1 MLRRPMLLMLALGM
15 GCSVVIN
22 PDADELGGIDS
33 GPGTTDA
40 GRSDGAAPVDGA
52 TDPDGGTVDPDGG
65 IPGTDGGTVDGGP
78 QCPGGCDDGVACT
91 ADSCQEGSCV
101 HTPDNNLCEGGARCT
116 PMGCVTERCT
126 TDAQCDDGNACNG
139 VERCSPAGGDPVTG
153 CAPGT
158 PLECDDGIACTRD
171 FCNPASGCGIEAQNS
186 ECNDGVDCTSDIC
199 DPGFGCR
206 QTPNHDVCNA
216 GFCNVGGF
224 CEPSFGCVGGEPRD
238 CRDGN
243 FCTADSCDEA
253 AMMCVHAPRDDDMD
267 GFPALYV
274 GDGVCAGGTD
284 CDDTDMAINPDAM
297 EICDGRDN
305 NCNGEIDEGCMA
317 LPDTCES
324 AQQLVFNDAGV
335 AEVVGDF
342 ADFSP
347 NYSPS
352 CTSSGETGRDA
363 VYYFD
368 AGLLS
373 EDFTVEVEGMSGADP
388 ILTASV
394 DMCRSDSAICNDDR
408 RPGDKNSR
416 VWLQRLSR
424 RRVFL
429 IVDEYNRRPGSQ
441 PFRLTVRRQR
451 SSENRCSASGGP
463 MNISGGGTLYGQT
476 NASTT
481 FYRSSC
487 GSGFGRALQGL
498 YRFTPTDDTARF
510 TPVSM
515 TGINALHVRR
525 RCGDS
530 DDETACTDGPN
541 ELVAPTDDEGFHTL
555 FVESNGFTPRRFIL
569 RFGG

>member
-33 GPGTTDA
+33 VPGTTAA
-40 GRSDGAAPVDGA
+40 GQRDGAAPTDGA

-91 ADSCQEGSCV
+91 ADSCQEGACV

-153 CAPGT
+153 CVPGM

-171 FCNPASGCGIEAQNS
+171 FCNPASGCGIEAQNA
-186 ECNDGVDCTSDIC
+186 ECNDGIDCTSDIC

-206 QTPNHDVCNA
+206 QEPNHDVCNA

-224 CEPSFGCVGGEPRD
+224 CDPSFGCAGGEPRD

-253 AMMCVHAPRDDDMD
+253 AMMCVHTPRDDDMD

-274 GDGVCAGGTD
+274 ADGVCAGGTD
-284 CDDTDMAINPDAM
+284 CDDTNMAINPDAM

-305 NCNGEIDEGCMA
+305 NCNGEIDEGCMDI
-317 LPDTCES
+317 PDTCES

-335 AEVVGDF
+335 AVVNDDF
-342 ADFSP
+342 TNFTD
-347 NYSPS
+347 NYMPVCASDAS
-352 CTSSGETGRDA
+352 RGGRDA

-368 AGLLS
+368 VG
-373 EDFTVEVEGMSGADP
+373 FTERQDITIEVTGRDP
-388 ILTASV
+388 ILSASV
-394 DMCRSDSAICNDDR
+394 GSDCRPDTAICNDDQR
-408 RPGDKNSR
+408 VGVQDSRIWLQRISGRRVYIYVDEFGARPGDTGFSLR
-416 VWLQRLSR
+416 VERNA
-424 RRVFL
+424 VA
-429 IVDEYNRRPGSQ
+429 
-441 PFRLTVRRQR
+441 
-451 SSENRCSASGGP
+451 ENRCGGDGP
-463 MNISGGGTLYGQT
+463 MDISGGGTLYGQT
-476 NASTT
+476 NFSTQ

-487 GSGFGRALQGL
+487 GSTSRTLQAL
-498 YRFTPTDDTARF
+498 YRFTPMGGSTRF
-510 TPVSM
+510 FPVAM
-515 TGINALHVRR
+515 TGINAVHVRE

-530 DDETACTDGPN
+530 DDELACSTLPMLFTMPPIEDSGY
-541 ELVAPTDDEGFHTL
+541 HTL
-555 FVESNGFTPRRFIL
+555 FVESGLTPRRFIL
-569 RFGG
+569 RHFM

>member
-40 GRSDGAAPVDGA
+40 GQSDGAAPVDGA

-171 FCNPASGCGIEAQNS
+171 FCNPASGCGIEAQNA
-186 ECNDGVDCTSDIC
+186 ECSDGVDCTTDIC

-224 CEPSFGCVGGEPRD
+224 CDPTVGCVGGEPRD

-243 FCTADSCDEA
+243 FCTADRCDEA
-253 AMMCVHAPRDDDMD
+253 AMMCVHTPRDDDMD

-274 GDGVCAGGTD
+274 ADGVCAGGTD

-305 NCNGEIDEGCMA
+305 NCNGEIDEGCMDI
-317 LPDTCES
+317 PDTCES
-324 AQQLVFNDAGV
+324 AQELVFNDAGV
-335 AEVVGDF
+335 AEVVGNLDSF
-342 ADFSP
+342 AD
-347 NYSPS
+347 NYVPRCIPS
-352 CTSSGETGRDA
+352 GGRGGRDA

-368 AGLLS
+368 VGFGQR
-373 EDFTVEVEGMSGADP
+373 DFIIEATGADP
-388 ILTASV
+388 IVTASIGS
-394 DMCRSDSAICNDDR
+394 CRSDSAICNDDQHTR
-408 RPGDKNSR
+408 TRSSR
-416 VWLQRLSR
+416 LFLQRISSN
-424 RRVFL
+424 RVYI
-429 IVDEYNRRPGSQ
+429 IVDEYLTPGPDSS
-441 PFRLTVRRQR
+441 FSLTVRRR
-451 SSENRCSASGGP
+451 NIGENRCGGDGP
-463 MNISGGGTLYGQT
+463 LDISDGGTLYGQT
-476 NASTT
+476 NFSTQ
-481 FYRSSC
+481 FYSSTC
-487 GSGFGRALQGL
+487 GGSRGRTLQAL
-498 YRFTPTDDTARF
+498 YRFTPAADSTFFDPIST
-510 TPVSM
+510 S
-515 TGINALHVRR
+515 GIDAMHVRE
-525 RCGDS
+525 RCGDR
-530 DDETACTDGPN
+530 DDELACAAGSGSLT
-541 ELVAPTDDEGFHTL
+541 APTEDRGFHTL
-555 FVESNGFTPRRFIL
+555 FVESNGLTPRRFIL
-569 RFGG
+569 GFTPR